1 MTTTSGWGRV
11 KAQISAGKVETNK
24 QDVLANLHIAGGSSF
39 YEHSAIKINSFIHL
53 FRTSFVRSSDTE
65 KDTCSSCVP

>member
-24 QDVLANLHIAGGSSF
+24 QDVLVNLHIAGGSSF
-39 YEHSAIKINSFIHL
+39 YEHNAIKIN
-53 FRTSFVRSSDTE
+53 
-65 KDTCSSCVP
+65 